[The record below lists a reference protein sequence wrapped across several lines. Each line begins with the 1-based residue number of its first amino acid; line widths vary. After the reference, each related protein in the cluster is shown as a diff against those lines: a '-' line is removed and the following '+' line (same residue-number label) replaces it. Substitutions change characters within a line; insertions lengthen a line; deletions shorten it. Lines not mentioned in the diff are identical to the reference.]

1 MWHITSRGWDPW
13 TERPLPEVVRVAY
26 PLDEVKARFPA
37 AAYYHIGDTDLH
49 QFYATTNGFR
59 FLRADPEAHR
69 AWSVELF
76 DAPLG

>member
-1 MWHITSRGWDPW
+1 MS
-13 TERPLPEVVRVAY
+13 VA
-26 PLDEVKARFPA
+26 VA
-37 AAYYHIGDTDLH
+37 ASVPPFVLLVGNHGVDGDGQGAGGAAGQDH
-49 QFYATTNGFR
+49 RFYATTNGFR